1 MADTGSR
8 LPSPTRRLVLQ
19 VVGLGAAGFAV
30 GCVPAGE
37 NVEDL
42 ATENGVATLTFGPFV
57 RISTDDKVTVL
68 LKHIEFG
75 QGVSTGLTTIVAEEL
90 DARWDQMGFE
100 HAPAEVPTYG
110 NLAFGGAVQG
120 TGGSTAI
127 ANSWQQLRLA
137 GAAARHML
145 VQAAASAWEVDPTT
159 ISVAD
164 GVVSSG
170 ELSASFGELAE
181 AAVEATPPDPSIL
194 VLKEPEAF
202 KLIGKEKSPETVS
215 GRADGPGKIDGSAKY
230 AMDYQPEGTLVAL
243 IARSP
248 KFGGKVDSFNAE
260 KAQAVPGVMLV
271 RQVPNGVAVVGRD
284 FWAAKKGRDALAPDI
299 QWNNEVAE
307 TRSSDA
313 MFEDYRRTFD
323 EAGHEARL
331 EGEGAAAIG
340 GPGRIVSADFEFP
353 YLAHA
358 PMEPLNC
365 VVEFTPGVSC
375 KITSGS
381 QMPTVDQQVAA
392 QLLGLRPAQVTVE
405 TQLAGGS
412 FGRRATPDADLV
424 AEAVEV
430 AKALGGRAP
439 VKLMWTREDDIRS
452 GKYRP
457 MAVHRMTARVNT
469 DGIEAWSDRTSIQS
483 IMNGTA
489 FLPPGQP
496 DVSAIEGSNDIPYA
510 IPNISVDVNWPTHP
524 VSVLW
529 WRSVG
534 HTHTAYAKEH
544 FLDQLAL
551 ELDRD
556 PYELR
561 RELLSQNEGS
571 TDHARLLGVL
581 NLAAEK
587 AGWGSRLPA
596 GRARGIAV
604 HKSFDSYVAQVAEV
618 SVEDSGS
625 FSVDRVVCAV
635 DCGIAVNPDIVRAQ
649 MEGGI
654 GYGLSA
660 ILSEAVTLTD
670 GVPDQT
676 NFFDYPVLRMAQ
688 MPSVE
693 VHIVASAE
701 APTGVGE
708 PATPVIGPAVA
719 NALLAATGKT
729 FNKLPIG
736 LTV

>member
-1 MADTGSR
+1 MAETSSTLG
-8 LPSPTRRLVLQ
+8 SPTRRLVLQ
-19 VVGLGAAGFAV
+19 VIGLGSAGFAI
-30 GCVPAGE
+30 GCVPEGEAPADDAAG
-37 NVEDL
+37 
-42 ATENGVATLTFGPFV
+42 NGVSTLALGPFV
-57 RISTDDKVTVL
+57 KISTDDKVTVL

-75 QGVSTGLTTIVAEEL
+75 QGVSTGLPTIVAEEL
-90 DARWDQMGFE
+90 DARWDQMKFE

-127 ANSWQQLRLA
+127 ANSWEQLRRA
-137 GAAARHML
+137 GAAARYML
-145 VQAAASAWEVDPTT
+145 VQAAAERWGVDAAEIT
-159 ISVAD
+159 VAD
-164 GVVSSG
+164 GVVSAG
-170 ELSASFGELAE
+170 EDSATFGELAE
-181 AAVEATPPDPSIL
+181 EAVAIAPPDAASLALKDPST
-194 VLKEPEAF
+194 F
-202 KLIGKEKSPETVS
+202 KLIGHEKSATGVS
-215 GRADGPGKIDGSAKY
+215 ARADTAAKINGSAKY
-230 AMDYQPEGTLVAL
+230 AMDYHPPGTLVAL

-248 KFGGKVDSFNAE
+248 KFGGKVASFNAE
-260 KAQAVPGVMLV
+260 ASRAIPGVMLV
-271 RQVPNGVAVVGRD
+271 RQVPSGVAVIARD
-284 FWAAKKGRDALAPDI
+284 FWAAKKGRDAILPQI
-299 QWNNEVAE
+299 QWNNEDAE
-307 TRSSDA
+307 MRSSEA
-313 MFEDYRRTFD
+313 MFEDYRETFD
-323 EAGHEARL
+323 VAGHEARL
-331 EGEGAAAIG
+331 EGDGATAIG
-340 GPGRIVSADFEFP
+340 GPGRIISADFEFP

-392 QLLGLRPAQVTVE
+392 QVLGLRPDQVTIDIR
-405 TQLAGGS
+405 LAGGS
-412 FGRRATPDADLV
+412 FGRRATPNADLV
-424 AEAVEV
+424 DEAAEV

-457 MAVHRMTARVNT
+457 MAIHRMTARVNS
-469 DGIEAWSDRTSIQS
+469 DGIQAWTDRTSIQS
-483 IMNGTA
+483 IMDGTM
-489 FLPPGQP
+489 FLPPGEK
-496 DVSAIEGSNDIPYA
+496 DVSSIEGSDDIAYA
-510 IPNISVDVNWPTHP
+510 IPNISVDVNWPQSP

-544 FLDQLAL
+544 FLDQLAM

-561 RELLSQNEGS
+561 RELLSQTEGS
-571 TDHARLLGVL
+571 ADHSRLLGVL

-587 AGWGSRLPA
+587 ADWGARLPA

-604 HKSFDSYVAQVAEV
+604 HKSFNSYVAEVAEV
-618 SVEDSGS
+618 TVQDGGG

-635 DCGIAVNPDIVRAQ
+635 DCGIAVNPDVVRAQ

-654 GYGLSA
+654 GYGLSS
-660 ILSEAVTLTD
+660 ILHEAVTLTD
-670 GVPDQT
+670 GAPDQT
-676 NFFDYPVLRMAQ
+676 NFFDYPVLRMSE
-688 MPSVE
+688 MPKVE
-693 VHIVASAE
+693 VHIVPSAE

-708 PATPVIGPAVA
+708 PAVPVIGPAVA